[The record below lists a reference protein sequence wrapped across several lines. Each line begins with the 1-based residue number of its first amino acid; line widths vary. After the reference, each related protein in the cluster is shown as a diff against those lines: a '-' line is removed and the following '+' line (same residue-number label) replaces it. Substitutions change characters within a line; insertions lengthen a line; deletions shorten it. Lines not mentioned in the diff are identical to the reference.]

1 MSRNALKNDND
12 YEVGYGRPPHHS
24 RFKNGQS
31 GNPTGRRRYTD
42 SQRGRQL
49 LRQEANRLVT
59 VRDGDKTFR
68 ISAFQAALRGLFFSA
83 AKGNPSA
90 QKTMLNSVLEIE
102 GADGDNNPRHVVLTW
117 LDTASILANPVSLM
131 EHLDL
136 SHFTDGQRDR
146 LKELLSIA
154 VKKDRPETE

>member
-42 SQRGRQL
+42 SERGRQL

-59 VRDGDKTFR
+59 VRDGDKRFR
-68 ISAFQAALRGLFFSA
+68 ISAFQAALRSLFISA

-102 GADGDNNPRHVVLTW
+102 EASGDNNPRRVVITW
-117 LDTASILANPVSLM
+117 LPPESTGVNPANVI
-131 EHLDL
+131 EQLDL
-136 SHFTDGQRDR
+136 SHLTDEQRDK

-154 VKKDRPETE
+154 VKKEPSRI